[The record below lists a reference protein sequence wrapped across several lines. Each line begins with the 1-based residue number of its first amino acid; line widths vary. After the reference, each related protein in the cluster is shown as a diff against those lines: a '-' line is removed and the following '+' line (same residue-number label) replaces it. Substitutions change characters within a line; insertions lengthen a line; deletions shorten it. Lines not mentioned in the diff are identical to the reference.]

1 MGASSHLK
9 LQSQTSSP
17 VSPSQA
23 ASASPGPPSD
33 TGTTWSPGL
42 RLSPGRLELSQSEL
56 EQLLVRELIITKQEL
71 VSSHY
76 LLDLD
81 LSSSLPMYLPL

>member
-1 MGASSHLK
+1 M
-9 LQSQTSSP
+9 
-17 VSPSQA
+17 
-23 ASASPGPPSD
+23 
-33 TGTTWSPGL
+33 GTTWSPGL